1 MAHEYQG
8 ERKAGAIVEW
18 ANTEVPN
25 RVDTVG
31 SASDIQRWVKKV
43 RATLHSQSYNLKLTV
58 MPHRAEGYRP
68 SRCLAQLARQ
78 ITSPLAN
85 PQ

>member
-43 RATLHSQSYNLKLTV
+43 RATFHSQSYNLNSL
-58 MPHRAEGYRP
+58 
-68 SRCLAQLARQ
+68 
-78 ITSPLAN
+78 
-85 PQ
+85 

>member
-43 RATLHSQSYNLKLTV
+43 RSIFHNETYKLKLTV
-58 MPHRAEGYRP
+58 LPRRAEGQFP

-78 ITSPLAN
+78 IAPPLAN
-85 PQ
+85 SQ

>member
-8 ERKAGAIVEW
+8 ERKAGPIVEW

-31 SASDIQRWVKKV
+31 SASDIQRWVTKV
-43 RATLHSQSYNLKLTV
+43 RAIIHSETYNLGLTV
-58 MPHRAEGYRP
+58 LLRRAEGQRP
-68 SRCLAQLARQ
+68 LRCPAQLARQ
-78 ITSPLAN
+78 IAPPLAN
-85 PQ
+85 SQ

>member
-1 MAHEYQG
+1 MAHDYQG

-18 ANTEVPN
+18 ASTEVPN

-43 RATLHSQSYNLKLTV
+43 RSIFYTEAYILKLTV
-58 MPHRAEGYRP
+58 MPHRAEGYFP
-68 SRCLAQLARQ
+68 SCCLAQLARQ
-78 ITSPLAN
+78 IASPLADS
-85 PQ
+85 Q